1 MGTPMKTLRRMFR
14 RAARDESGSATI
26 PFVMMVPMFIILVLS
41 SLEMGMVMI
50 RHVMLERA
58 LDMSVRELRLGL
70 WVTPPNTNPSAELRR
85 RVCNLAGLIPNCMN
99 ALLIELRPVSKTTW
113 QPLSSGPVCVDRAMA
128 VQPVTEFITGGSNEM
143 MLIRA
148 CAKFVPMFPLTGMGF
163 NLPKD
168 STGAYALVA
177 ATAFVNEPR
186 PGS

>member
-1 MGTPMKTLRRMFR
+1 MKPLRRLFR
-14 RAARDESGSATI
+14 CAARDESGSATI
-26 PFVMMVPMFIILVLS
+26 PFVMMMPMFIILVLS

-70 WVTPPNTNPSAELRR
+70 WVNPTNQQLKSRI
-85 RVCNLAGLIPNCMN
+85 CNYAGLIPNCNN
-99 ALLIELRPVSKTTW
+99 ALLVELRPVSKTTW
-113 QPLSSGPVCVDRAMA
+113 QPLSSGPVCVDRALA
-128 VQPVTEFITGGSNEM
+128 VQPVTEFVAGGSNEM

-148 CAKFVPMFPLTGMGF
+148 CAKFVPMFPLTGLGF